1 MAIYDGAIAFVDHE
15 IGMLIEAPLVTVN
28 LNYNIDKPQD
38 VFYIIEKRLLVSY
51 AWYQLIEVW

>member
-1 MAIYDGAIAFVDHE
+1 MAIYDGAIALVDHE
-15 IGMLIEAPLVTVN
+15 IGILIEAPLVTVK

>member
-15 IGMLIEAPLVTVN
+15 IGMLIETPLVTVN

-51 AWYQLIEVW
+51 TWYQLTEVW

>member
-15 IGMLIEAPLVTVN
+15 IGMLIETPLVTVN

-51 AWYQLIEVW
+51 IWYQLTEVW